1 MHGVQGL
8 VPGLR
13 LIKNFEGS
21 GRRGHTSPGAAM
33 ARFRRHRLATQ
44 DCYSR
49 KATMGRQLMSP
60 ITDRTMRIPSGVA
73 SPITTNH
80 AVTGS
85 VFVKLTNPGN
95 LKIGL
100 QGSHLTESR
109 NGVLPPQRTQ
119 PLRLQRL
126 RTRVEASG
134 YSVQGSGCKVQGSGF
149 RV

>member
-1 MHGVQGL
+1 
-8 VPGLR
+8 
-13 LIKNFEGS
+13 
-21 GRRGHTSPGAAM
+21 
-33 ARFRRHRLATQ
+33 
-44 DCYSR
+44 
-49 KATMGRQLMSP
+49 MSP

-149 RV
+149 RVQGSGLRVQGPGFRVQGSGLRPSVYRGLFR